1 MLQTSPPGFSL
12 REGGRERVKYRLI
25 RCLLTQ
31 PSSLRLTPL
40 GSPTLRI
47 TGSVGPPPPFL
58 PSQGKRMCHKER
70 FQFKATS
77 GPMKKASCHSVE
89 QPISGWAGSEQEKDH
104 LSVFQGEVRCRG
116 RSLTAPGQLR
126 IAHQPDSCPSLSL
139 KRPKVRNRPAGPT
152 EPLNPQDDPQGSLCC
167 RCPGP
172 AEGLRE
178 VPFASD
184 RGAGVFGTVFQLRRN
199 RGPEGGPGTHLR
211 TCPGRVERGWP
222 RGHNGDQGLVTD
234 PGGNRDGGQGA
245 RRPPHHPRGGGSR
258 GPGRVAAFG
267 DRCPRRHDAS
277 PSSPPGEPGAGRVS
291 RQPRLTRAQAPPHSC
306 ASPAHTA
313 RASAVAASHWP
324 RGVAR
329 GSPVPIAPNRS
340 SGAGQGRGHGRGR
353 RRGQG
358 QGRRRWLPAE
368 AREVPV
374 ADALRRGP
382 GARGAL
388 GRHKARLA
396 AAGTAARG
404 RAQGSARRALQ
415 AEQPGFGSPSPLG

>member
-1 MLQTSPPGFSL
+1 M
-12 REGGRERVKYRLI
+12 KYRLI

-89 QPISGWAGSEQEKDH
+89 QPIPGWAGSEQEKDH

-172 AEGLRE
+172 AGGLRE

-234 PGGNRDGGQGA
+234 PGGNRDGGPGA
-245 RRPPHHPRGGGSR
+245 RRPPHHARGGGSR

-291 RQPRLTRAQAPPHSC
+291 RQPRPTRAQAPPT
-306 ASPAHTA
+306 P
-313 RASAVAASHWP
+313 RAP
-324 RGVAR
+324 
-329 GSPVPIAPNRS
+329 PQLPPPI
-340 SGAGQGRGHGRGR
+340 GQGEWLEARLFQSRPIGVRGRGR
-353 RRGQG
+353 GGAGGEARGKAGGGGSRQKRARSRWRMPSAGAREPAAPSGGTKPAWPPRGQPPVDARRGA
-358 QGRRRWLPAE
+358 PA
-368 AREVPV
+368 
-374 ADALRRGP
+374 GP
-382 GARGAL
+382 S
-388 GRHKARLA
+388 RLSS
-396 AAGTAARG
+396 
-404 RAQGSARRALQ
+404 RASGHPR
-415 AEQPGFGSPSPLG
+415 P